1 MKDGVVESMEQ
12 AQESAVGTTMDMDL
26 MAEEMDILLDLLATK
41 VESLKL
47 VDKERGLYIL
57 TASRSKDIMVFLRC
71 PQDKLERM
79 FTASPRTSRKP

>member
-47 VDKERGLYIL
+47 VDKERGLYTI
-57 TASRSKDIMVFLRC
+57 TASRSKDTMVF
-71 PQDKLERM
+71 PPIFSGQV
-79 FTASPRTSRKP
+79 